1 MNKIIIISKILIL
14 SGIMFSVAS
23 CDDFMSI
30 DTNRY
35 MSADDN
41 LINSPNDTV
50 YSVLGILN
58 KVQQLA
64 DRYVLVGELR
74 GDLLDVTENTDNE
87 LRDLNNFSVDK
98 TTSEFSDTRDFYAV
112 INNCN
117 YFINRADT
125 NISVRGTKSFVRE
138 VNAVKTIRAWTYLQL
153 GLNYGKATYFHNPG
167 LDSGRFEKKLR
178 RISIRTID

>member
-1 MNKIIIISKILIL
+1 MNKIILISRILIL
-14 SGIMFSVAS
+14 FGIMVFAFS
-23 CDDFMSI
+23 CDDLLST

-35 MSADDN
+35 MSVDDN
-41 LINSPNDTV
+41 LLNSPNDTV

-58 KVQQLA
+58 KAQQLA

-74 GDLLDVTENTDNE
+74 ADLLDVTENTDND

-98 TTSEFSDTRDFYAV
+98 SSSQFADTRDFYAV

-125 NISVRGTKSFVRE
+125 TLSEKGDKIFVRE

-153 GLNYGKATYFHNPG
+153 GLNYGKATYFHNPI
-167 LDSGRFEKKLR
+167 LTVDDLKRIIKKFR
-178 RISIRTID
+178 